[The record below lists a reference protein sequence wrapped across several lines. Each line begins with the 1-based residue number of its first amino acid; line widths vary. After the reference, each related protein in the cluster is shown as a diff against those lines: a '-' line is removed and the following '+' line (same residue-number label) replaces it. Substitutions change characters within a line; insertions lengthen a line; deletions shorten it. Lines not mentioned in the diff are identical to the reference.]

1 MFLSRQLK
9 FNGKYDFIKGYPF
22 GDYVI
27 TYVLDSHSVSV
38 ETPLR
43 KPTKNGYV
51 VSSGI
56 VFHDI
61 PAVDLKDEYELFVLI
76 AIPNPQKDMYI
87 EYKNTLNTCASGC
100 MLTMNVN
107 HNFNLLANSML
118 KIIYYK
124 DEYKNLK
131 QNLQST
137 LPLFINDAR
146 KFLIHNVGV

>member
-1 MFLSRQLK
+1 MKTYLDLFL
-9 FNGKYDFIKGYPF
+9 N
-22 GDYVI
+22 
-27 TYVLDSHSVSV
+27 
-38 ETPLR
+38 
-43 KPTKNGYV
+43 
-51 VSSGI
+51 
-56 VFHDI
+56 
-61 PAVDLKDEYELFVLI
+61 EYESVNTRRSYNATINVMLDTI
-76 AIPNPQKDMYI
+76 GKDVNDI
-87 EYKNTLNTCASGC
+87 CKIDLVEYKNTLNTCASGC

-107 HNFNLLANSML
+107 HNFNLLAKSML